1 MEIARFQRES
11 DDYRGLRDQLQEAE
25 KALRDQRER
34 VAALRRQLPL
44 DTTIDDAAFE
54 ELRDG
59 ERARVQ
65 LSELFE
71 DPSKALVLM
80 HFIFGKKQTKP
91 CPMCT
96 MWADGYDSVVPHLRE
111 RVNFVV
117 LVAGDVESFAQYA
130 AGRGWGHARLV
141 SAAESDFKRQLGF
154 EGDDGSQLPGV
165 SVLVREAD
173 GSIRHFYSQSALMGD
188 DKGRGMDLLS
198 PVWNY
203 LDLTPDG
210 RGDWFPGS

>member
-1 MEIARFQRES
+1 MR
-11 DDYRGLRDQLQEAE
+11 
-25 KALRDQRER
+25 
-34 VAALRRQLPL
+34 
-44 DTTIDDAAFE
+44 
-54 ELRDG
+54 
-59 ERARVQ
+59 

-80 HFIFGKKQTKP
+80 HLHVRKETDQAVSHVHNVGR
-91 CPMCT
+91 
-96 MWADGYDSVVPHLRE
+96 WLRRCRAAPPGARE
-111 RVNFVV
+111 LRY
-117 LVAGDVESFAQYA
+117 AGGRGWSSRYAQYA
-130 AGRGWGHARLV
+130 AGRGWSHARLV

-154 EGDDGSQLPGV
+154 EGNDGSQLPGV

-173 GSIRHFYSQSALMGD
+173 GAIRHFYSQSALMGD

-210 RGDWFPGS
+210 RGDWFPGLDARGQLGYSLLLPAGQHHAWRPGQVGPVFGVWIVSGNREARG